1 MLDIRYQ
8 ASAAVKAVT
17 ARTNTAPNT
26 PRRQQQ
32 RNKMAQSRP
41 TNRPAWMSEDAYAAA
56 IQRIVR
62 PPAPAQDAAPS
73 MAPIS
78 TAAATR
84 LVYIE
89 RFVDPPNP
97 YLPAEERNELDV
109 AYRELGARFG
119 FARRVA
125 VSPAGDVVCAFAE
138 LEAAERC
145 VQALHGR
152 RVKGRQLCADFLRE
166 DDDDG
171 PLLDDAGAPTAP
183 PHRPTTVRVGN
194 AWAAGA
200 CADFVRRA
208 ADAVAVESS
217 RFGPLRRAIGEAE
230 TCEVLVQFSSSL
242 SAREC
247 TRELGGLSF
256 DGRPLTCVLD
266 EHEVAAAPEPPRFWQ
281 HDDRKSHPDRPKS
294 HHRDRPPTPVP
305 DRSRSRSR
313 SPQGLVADYSSDDD

>member
-1 MLDIRYQ
+1 M
-8 ASAAVKAVT
+8 
-17 ARTNTAPNT
+17 
-26 PRRQQQ
+26 
-32 RNKMAQSRP
+32 
-41 TNRPAWMSEDAYAAA
+41 
-56 IQRIVR
+56 
-62 PPAPAQDAAPS
+62 PPV
-73 MAPIS
+73 S

-84 LVYIE
+84 VVYIE

-166 DDDDG
+166 DDEDG
-171 PLLDDAGAPTAP
+171 PLLDEHGAPTAP
-183 PHRPTTVRVGN
+183 PRKPTTVRVGN
-194 AWAAGA
+194 AWALGAGD
-200 CADFVRRA
+200 DFVRRA
-208 ADAVAVESS
+208 ADAIAVECS
-217 RFGPLRRAIGEAE
+217 RFGPLRRAVGEAE
-230 TCEVLVQFSSSL
+230 ACEVLVQFVSSL
-242 SAREC
+242 SAGEC
-247 TRELGGLSF
+247 KRELSGLSF

-266 EHEVAAAPEPPRFWQ
+266 DDDVAAAPEPTELRFWQ
-281 HDDRKSHPDRPKS
+281 HDPDRKPKC
-294 HHRDRPPTPVP
+294 RDRPPTPVP
-305 DRSRSRSR
+305 DRSRSRSRSR

>member
-1 MLDIRYQ
+1 
-8 ASAAVKAVT
+8 
-17 ARTNTAPNT
+17 
-26 PRRQQQ
+26 
-32 RNKMAQSRP
+32 MAQSRP
-41 TNRPAWMSEDAYAAA
+41 TNRPAWMPEDAYAAA
-56 IQRIVR
+56 VQRLVR

-73 MAPIS
+73 IAPIS

-97 YLPAEERNELDV
+97 YLPAEERNDLDV

-166 DDDDG
+166 DDDDNG

-194 AWAAGA
+194 AWAAGT

-208 ADAVAVESS
+208 ADAVAVECS
-217 RFGPLRRAIGEAE
+217 RFGPLRRAVGDAG
-230 TCEVLVQFSSSL
+230 EVLVQFASSL
-242 SAREC
+242 SAGEC

-266 EHEVAAAPEPPRFWQ
+266 EHEVAAAPEPARFWQ
-281 HDDRKSHPDRPKS
+281 HDPDRKPKS
-294 HHRDRPPTPVP
+294 HRDRPPTPVP
-305 DRSRSRSR
+305 DRSRSRSPQGRDRPPTPVPDRSRSR
-313 SPQGLVADYSSDDD
+313 SPQGLVADYSSDDG